1 MTFRFL
7 GVAAVAATIMFGCK
21 GTDDDLEP
29 AVVPKAVT
37 FEGDVDSKYVGLWKS
52 SDGNSTLD
60 LSKEGVVKIDQKIVA
75 ANGKS
80 TSHVEGTWLAKGD
93 DLLFRYPE
101 RSGGETTLKYA
112 AKLKGNT
119 LVLGQSGGRL
129 KRTYVRK

>member
-1 MTFRFL
+1 MTFRSI
-7 GVAAVAATIMFGCK
+7 GVAVIAATLLLGCK
-21 GTDDDLEP
+21 NTDDDVEP
-29 AVVPKAVT
+29 AVLPKKVT

-52 SDGNSTLD
+52 PDGASMLD
-60 LSKEGVVKIDQKIVA
+60 LSKEGVVKIEQRIVA

-101 RSGGETTLKYA
+101 KSGGETTLKYA
-112 AKLKGNT
+112 AKLSGNT
-119 LVLGQSGGRL
+119 LVLGQSGGRI